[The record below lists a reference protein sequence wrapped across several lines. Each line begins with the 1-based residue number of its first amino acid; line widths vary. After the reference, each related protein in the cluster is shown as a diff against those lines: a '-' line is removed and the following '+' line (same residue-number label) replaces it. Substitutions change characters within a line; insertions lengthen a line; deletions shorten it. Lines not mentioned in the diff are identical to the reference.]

1 MTTKQPGFEDFE
13 ALVDQVFTMRLEP
26 DSSTQLRLVSCTRR
40 DVAGGPPSFAV
51 EFSGGPDAP
60 VEQGTYLL
68 SAGGAGETSAQG
80 LPSADFDET
89 AIFLVPLRQ
98 PPAGV
103 DYLAV
108 FNQLD
113 QG

>member
-1 MTTKQPGFEDFE
+1 MTTKQLGFEDFE
-13 ALVDQVFTMRLEP
+13 ALVDQTFTMGLGP
-26 DSSTQLRLVSCTRR
+26 GSSTQLRLVSCTRR
-40 DVAGGPPSFAV
+40 DLAGGPPSFAL

-68 SAGGAGETSAQG
+68 SADETSARG
-80 LPSADFDET
+80 LGSTGSDET

-98 PPAGV
+98 TPAGV